1 MGGVAGGGAVTP
13 TDRPRGSDAGSLAS
27 LVQLYRQPLLRFFSR
42 RALSQETAEDC
53 VQDVF
58 ERLARV
64 AESEVE
70 NPEAYLFKVA
80 RHVLI
85 DRARRAKVR
94 HEGLH
99 DPIGDRQ
106 LVSLEGSPAR
116 LLEGREA
123 LEQAAR
129 ALGELPQRTR
139 NIFLLNRLDG
149 LTYTQLAARYAVNVK
164 VIEREM
170 SKALGHLRQRLPDHD
185 RR

>member
-1 MGGVAGGGAVTP
+1 M
-13 TDRPRGSDAGSLAS
+13 
-27 LVQLYRQPLLRFFSR
+27 
-42 RALSQETAEDC
+42 AEDC

-58 ERLARV
+58 VRLARV

-70 NPEAYLFKVA
+70 NPEAYLFKIA

-85 DRARRAKVR
+85 DRARRANVR
-94 HEGLH
+94 REGLH
-99 DPIGDRQ
+99 DPIADLQ
-106 LVSLEGSPAR
+106 LPSLEGGGPSR
-116 LLEGREA
+116 ILEGREA

-129 ALGELPQRTR
+129 ALGELPERTR

-149 LTYTQLAARYAVNVK
+149 LTYTQLAGRYAVSVK

-170 SKALGHLRQRLPDHD
+170 GKALSHLRQRLPDHD

>member
-1 MGGVAGGGAVTP
+1 MRQ
-13 TDRPRGSDAGSLAS
+13 TDRLDAPVAASLAG
-27 LVQLYRQPLLRFFSR
+27 LAQLYRKPLLRFFAR
-42 RALSQETAEDC
+42 RALSPEAAEDC

-58 ERLARV
+58 VRLARV

-70 NPEAYLFKVA
+70 NSEAYLFKVA

-85 DRARRAKVR
+85 DRARRASVR
-94 HEGLH
+94 REGQH
-99 DPIGDRQ
+99 DPIADFQ
-106 LVSLEGSPAR
+106 LISPEGSPSR
-116 LLEGREA
+116 ILEGREA
-123 LEQAAR
+123 LEQAAK
-129 ALGELPQRTR
+129 ALGELPERTR

-170 SKALGHLRQRLPDHD
+170 GKALSHLRQRLPDHD